1 MSTPIRPGTDSGA
14 SYTPDAAMPPK
25 PEKSSM
31 FEDFIDIFHAPSQ
44 LFARRADS
52 SFWGP
57 LLVITLVTAIFSFV
71 NRDIASAIFDAEYA
85 RGIAAVQ
92 EKNPQVTA
100 EQLQGMRGVQEK
112 MMSFFMYVG
121 TPIFIFVVGFMA
133 WLGAKMVGAKVSYA
147 QAVLIVSFAWV
158 PRLVQGLVNTIQKLM
173 MDTTNITSMHS
184 FGFSPA
190 RFMDPDSASKA
201 ALAIAG
207 RFDLFTI
214 WLTILI
220 GIGIAII
227 GKVPRTKG
235 YVAAAIV
242 FVIGSLFPVVGALMG

>member
-1 MSTPIRPGTDSGA
+1 
-14 SYTPDAAMPPK
+14 MPFK
-25 PEKSSM
+25 
-31 FEDFIDIFHAPSQ
+31 
-44 LFARRADS
+44 
-52 SFWGP
+52 
-57 LLVITLVTAIFSFV
+57 
-71 NRDIASAIFDAEYA
+71 
-85 RGIAAVQ
+85 
-92 EKNPQVTA
+92 
-100 EQLQGMRGVQEK
+100 
-112 MMSFFMYVG
+112 
-121 TPIFIFVVGFMA
+121 
-133 WLGAKMVGAKVSYA
+133 
-147 QAVLIVSFAWV
+147 
-158 PRLVQGLVNTIQKLM
+158 
-173 MDTTNITSMHS
+173 